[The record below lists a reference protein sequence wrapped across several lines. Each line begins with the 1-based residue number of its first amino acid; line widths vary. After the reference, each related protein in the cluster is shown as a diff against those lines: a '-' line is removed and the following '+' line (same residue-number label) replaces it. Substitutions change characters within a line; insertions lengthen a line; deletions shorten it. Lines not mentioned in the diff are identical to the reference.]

1 MISSSSVIL
10 WFQSVEAVER
20 IISPASRFSLLSVR
34 RESVV
39 VCILNS
45 SRNFVLSWKLT
56 ISFLQIFFF
65 FWFLFQSDLRFTS
78 PLKYWRDT
86 WIWALRDFNRKFYSS
101 SHPGLNR
108 TILKLHLKV
117 NVNMEQRTKNYL
129 LIVRKNLLTHMSD
142 RCKRG
147 SCDSYE
153 RSHWL
158 QEISSSERISCLQTD
173 FS

>member
-108 TILKLHLKV
+108 TIQSLQRIQSFHKSFFFSAEQLKDRWTFVILSWRVIFLLFQTTNRSKQHETV
-117 NVNMEQRTKNYL
+117 ISIKNK
-129 LIVRKNLLTHMSD
+129 I
-142 RCKRG
+142 
-147 SCDSYE
+147 
-153 RSHWL
+153 
-158 QEISSSERISCLQTD
+158 
-173 FS
+173 